1 MTEDRHRKFVRFEG
15 LRAEGTEEDAV
26 LSLPAFEL
34 HGHGMRNS
42 IADGDPGFV
51 SDSYLNAVNAKT
63 TVTAAELCTAGLWLR
78 VDDGYEI
85 LDPEMVQ
92 MTLESY
98 ILVRRLGQC
107 EAVLG
112 GHRRASADPGKCGHC
127 GCWIDPPDD
136 DED

>member
-15 LRAEGTEEDAV
+15 LRAEGADEDAV

-51 SDSYLNAVNAKT
+51 SDDYLNAIKAET
-63 TVTAAELCTAGLWLR
+63 TVTAAELCAAGLWLR
-78 VDDGYEI
+78 ADDGYEI

-92 MTLESY
+92 MSLEGHMR
-98 ILVRRLGQC
+98 VRRLQQC
-107 EAVLG
+107 EDVLG
-112 GHRRASADPGKCGHC
+112 GHRPGSEDPRLCGHC
-127 GCWIDPPDD
+127 GSRVDQD
-136 DED
+136 DEDPA